1 MTGTSVLALLGALVV
16 LAAIPSL
23 SVLVVTTRSATL
35 GFHHGALTTLGI
47 VVGDCVFIAIALG
60 GLSLLMTTLGTWAV
74 LIKLLGGAYLIFLGM
89 RLLRGSL
96 RTGLRPSRGGDAQ
109 ILKPD
114 KTSLFSSFLTGLLI
128 TLGDQ
133 KATLFYLGFF
143 PAFVDLTTLQFQD
156 VAVILALAVVAVG
169 GVKLI
174 YALMAER
181 ISGWLNTAVKRRLNG
196 LAGIVMIAIGLFL
209 ILRQ

>member
-23 SVLVVTTRSATL
+23 SVLVVATRSATL

-60 GLSLLMTTLGTWAV
+60 GLSLLMTALGTWAV
-74 LIKLLGGAYLIFLGM
+74 LIKLLGGAYLVFLGI
-89 RLLRGSL
+89 RLLR
-96 RTGLRPSRGGDAQ
+96 SRGGDSQ
-109 ILKPD
+109 VLKPD

-156 VAVILALAVVAVG
+156 VAVILSLAVVSVG
-169 GVKLI
+169 GVKLV

-196 LAGIVMIAIGLFL
+196 LAGIIMIAIGLFL
-209 ILRQ
+209 ILRR

>member
-23 SVLVVTTRSATL
+23 SVLVVATRSATL

-60 GLSLLMTTLGTWAV
+60 GLSLLMTALGTWAV
-74 LIKLLGGAYLIFLGM
+74 LIKLLGGAYLVFLGI
-89 RLLRGSL
+89 RLLR
-96 RTGLRPSRGGDAQ
+96 SRGGDSQ
-109 ILKPD
+109 VLKPD

-156 VAVILALAVVAVG
+156 VAVILSLAVVSVG
-169 GVKLI
+169 GVKLV

-209 ILRQ
+209 ILRR

>member
-23 SVLVVTTRSATL
+23 SVLVVATRSATL

-47 VVGDCVFIAIALG
+47 VVGDCIFIAIALG
-60 GLSLLMTTLGTWAV
+60 GLSLLMTALGTWAV
-74 LIKLLGGAYLIFLGM
+74 LIKLLGGAYLVFLGI
-89 RLLRGSL
+89 RLLR
-96 RTGLRPSRGGDAQ
+96 SRGGDSQ
-109 ILKPD
+109 VLKPD

-156 VAVILALAVVAVG
+156 VAVILSLAVVSVG
-169 GVKLI
+169 GVKLV

-209 ILRQ
+209 ILRR

>member
-89 RLLRGSL
+89 RLLR
-96 RTGLRPSRGGDAQ
+96 SRGGDAQ

>member
-23 SVLVVTTRSATL
+23 SVLVVATRSATL

-47 VVGDCVFIAIALG
+47 VVGDCVFIVIALG
-60 GLSLLMTTLGTWAV
+60 GLSLLMTALGTWAV
-74 LIKLLGGAYLIFLGM
+74 LIKLLGGAYLVFLGI
-89 RLLRGSL
+89 RLLR
-96 RTGLRPSRGGDAQ
+96 SRGGDSQ
-109 ILKPD
+109 VLKPD

-156 VAVILALAVVAVG
+156 VAVILSLAVVSVG
-169 GVKLI
+169 GVKLV

-209 ILRQ
+209 ILRR

>member
-23 SVLVVTTRSATL
+23 SVLVVATRSATL

-60 GLSLLMTTLGTWAV
+60 GLSLLMTALGTWAV
-74 LIKLLGGAYLIFLGM
+74 LIKLLGGAYLVFLGM
-89 RLLRGSL
+89 RLLR
-96 RTGLRPSRGGDAQ
+96 SRGGDSQ
-109 ILKPD
+109 VLKPD

-156 VAVILALAVVAVG
+156 VAVILSLAVVSVG
-169 GVKLI
+169 GVKLV

-209 ILRQ
+209 ILRR

>member
-23 SVLVVTTRSATL
+23 SVLVVATRSATL

-60 GLSLLMTTLGTWAV
+60 GLSLLMTDLGTWAV
-74 LIKLLGGAYLIFLGM
+74 LIKLLGGAYLVFLGI
-89 RLLRGSL
+89 RLLR
-96 RTGLRPSRGGDAQ
+96 SRGGDSQ
-109 ILKPD
+109 VLKPD

-156 VAVILALAVVAVG
+156 VAVILSLAVVSVG
-169 GVKLI
+169 GVKLV

-209 ILRQ
+209 ILRR

>member
-1 MTGTSVLALLGALVV
+1 MTVTSVLALLSAMVV

-23 SVLVVTTRSATL
+23 SVLVVATRSATL

-47 VVGDCVFIAIALG
+47 VVGDCIFIAIALG
-60 GLSLLMTTLGTWAV
+60 GLSLLMTALGTWAV
-74 LIKLLGGAYLIFLGM
+74 LIKLLGGAYLIFLGI
-89 RLLRGSL
+89 RLLR
-96 RTGLRPSRGGDAQ
+96 SRGGESQ
-109 ILKPD
+109 MLEPD

-143 PAFVDLTTLQFQD
+143 PAFVDLTTLQVQD
-156 VAVILALAVVAVG
+156 VAVILTLAVVSVG
-169 GVKLI
+169 GVKLV

-181 ISGWLNTAVKRRLNG
+181 ISGWMNGAVKRRLNG

-209 ILRQ
+209 ILRR

>member
-23 SVLVVTTRSATL
+23 SVLVVATRSATL

-60 GLSLLMTTLGTWAV
+60 GLSLLMTALGTWAV
-74 LIKLLGGAYLIFLGM
+74 LIKLLGGAYLVFLGI
-89 RLLRGSL
+89 RLLR
-96 RTGLRPSRGGDAQ
+96 SRGGDSQ
-109 ILKPD
+109 VLKPD

-156 VAVILALAVVAVG
+156 VAVILSLAVVSVG
-169 GVKLI
+169 GVKLV

>member
-1 MTGTSVLALLGALVV
+1 MTGPSVLGLLGALVV

-23 SVLVVTTRSATL
+23 SVLVVATRSATL

-60 GLSLLMTTLGTWAV
+60 GLSLLMTALGTWAV
-74 LIKLLGGAYLIFLGM
+74 LIKLLGGAYLVFLGI
-89 RLLRGSL
+89 RLLR
-96 RTGLRPSRGGDAQ
+96 SRGGDSQ
-109 ILKPD
+109 VLKPD

-156 VAVILALAVVAVG
+156 VAVILSLAVVSVG
-169 GVKLI
+169 GVKLV

-209 ILRQ
+209 ILRR

>member
-23 SVLVVTTRSATL
+23 SVLVVATRSATL

-60 GLSLLMTTLGTWAV
+60 GLSLLMTALGTWAV
-74 LIKLLGGAYLIFLGM
+74 LIQLLGGAYLVFLGI
-89 RLLRGSL
+89 RLLR
-96 RTGLRPSRGGDAQ
+96 SRGGDSQ
-109 ILKPD
+109 VLKPD

-156 VAVILALAVVAVG
+156 VAVILSLAVVSVG
-169 GVKLI
+169 GVKLV

-196 LAGIVMIAIGLFL
+196 LAGIIMIAIGLFL
-209 ILRQ
+209 ILRR

>member
-1 MTGTSVLALLGALVV
+1 
-16 LAAIPSL
+16 
-23 SVLVVTTRSATL
+23 
-35 GFHHGALTTLGI
+35 
-47 VVGDCVFIAIALG
+47 
-60 GLSLLMTTLGTWAV
+60 
-74 LIKLLGGAYLIFLGM
+74 
-89 RLLRGSL
+89 LR
-96 RTGLRPSRGGDAQ
+96 SRGGDSQ
-109 ILKPD
+109 VLKPD

-156 VAVILALAVVAVG
+156 VAVILSLAVVSVG
-169 GVKLI
+169 GVKLV

-209 ILRQ
+209 ILRR